1 MGVRG
6 GLPQVG
12 GSSVIAAA
20 KTLFWVAGGVVDVA
34 VGYAERG
41 TPLRSAAL
49 LSMGVLA
56 LAFAAL
62 TRLLGT
68 RMPPWGRHALFVVA
82 TVFCTLT
89 VLAVPRPLAAL
100 ALAGGF
106 AFVITDALVFYPLR
120 QAITYVTVAV
130 ASCSAALLVR
140 ADVPWPD
147 VLVHGIVL
155 LAPMVI
161 IANLVRRAANA
172 HQDPLTGLANRRAFD
187 DTLDTT
193 LLEVARTGGAV
204 SVAMIDLDHFK
215 DVNDTAGHS
224 AGDQLLQRLADSW
237 SRQLPPSVHAA
248 RLGGDEFALILPGY
262 DGPGAFDLVDSLRHV
277 AISTLG
283 IGLSCALAQA
293 RPRESPTELLRRIDV
308 VLYQAKA
315 AGRGRCLLIHDE
327 HEQLAAELSSA
338 LLEAKALLDAA
349 GGPVKSRSGSPAGT
363 PTAAPALPG
372 AELAQLQ
379 VHYQPIMDM
388 VAGEVVGLE
397 ALLRWTHPVLG
408 PQEPEAFVALAET
421 EGVIGD
427 LGAFVL
433 ARACRDAHAVQD
445 AAGRRLFLTVNVSG
459 AELTCEHYPDLL
471 AETLQ
476 ASGWPAAQLVLEVTE
491 SLIDADSA
499 PALRALRRLRRLG
512 VGVAI
517 DDFGTGYSSLSR
529 LDTLPASH
537 LKLDHAFVATVTTSP
552 SRARLVGAVVTL
564 SRAFDLHLVAEGI
577 ETADQADALVRLGAR
592 LGQGFHYHRPQ
603 PLAGLLTTVTGSLR
617 SHDEHSQA

>member
-1 MGVRG
+1 MRG
-6 GLPQVG
+6 GLSQVG

-49 LSMGVLA
+49 LSMGLLA

-62 TRLLGT
+62 TRLAGT

-82 TVFCTLT
+82 TIFCTLT
-89 VLAVPRPLAAL
+89 VVAVPRPLAAL

-120 QAITYVTVAV
+120 QAVTYVTVAV
-130 ASCSAALLVR
+130 ASCSTALLAR

-147 VLVHGIVL
+147 VLVHSIVL

-187 DTLDTT
+187 DILDAT
-193 LLEVARTGGAV
+193 LLEVARSGSAL

-215 DVNDTAGHS
+215 DVNDTAGHA

-237 SRQLPPSVHAA
+237 SRQLPASVHAA
-248 RLGGDEFALILPGY
+248 RLGGDEFAMIFPGY
-262 DGPGAFDLVDSLRHV
+262 DGPAALRLVDSLRRT
-277 AISTLG
+277 ATSTLG
-283 IGLSCALAQA
+283 IGLSCALAQS
-293 RPRESPTELLRRIDV
+293 RPRESATDLLRRVDV
-308 VLYQAKA
+308 VLYQAKT
-315 AGRGRCLLIHDE
+315 AGRGRCLLVEDG
-327 HEQLAAELSSA
+327 HEQLAADLNTA
-338 LLEAKALLDAA
+338 LLQAQALLDVA
-349 GGPVKSRSGSPAGT
+349 GEPIRRRGSPDLILAE
-363 PTAAPALPG
+363 AVPARPG

-379 VHYQPIMDM
+379 VHYQPIIEM
-388 VAGEVVGLE
+388 VDREVVGLE
-397 ALLRWTHPVLG
+397 ALLRWTHPVHG
-408 PQEPEAFVALAET
+408 PQDAEAFIALAEA

-433 ARACRDAHAVQD
+433 ARACHDAHALQD
-445 AAGRRLFLTVNVSG
+445 ASGRRLFLTVNVSG
-459 AELTCEHYPDLL
+459 AELTCEHYPDVL
-471 AETLQ
+471 AATLTM
-476 ASGWPAAQLVLEVTE
+476 SGWPAAQLVLEVTE

-499 PALRALRRLRRLG
+499 PALRALRRLRQLG

-537 LKLDHAFVATVTTSP
+537 LKLDRAFVATVTTSP
-552 SRARLVGAVVTL
+552 SRARLVGAVATL
-564 SRAFDLHLVAEGI
+564 SRAFDLHLIAEGI
-577 ETADQADALVRLGAR
+577 ETADQADTLMRLGAR
-592 LGQGFHYHRPQ
+592 LGQGYYYYRPQ
-603 PLAGLLTTVTGSLR
+603 PLAELLVTLTGSVPSPGKR
-617 SHDEHSQA
+617 AQA